1 LETLKTNTEAVQTNN
16 NMMLQVLTKMDTI
29 IDLMKMK
36 KEKEEED
43 KE

>member
-1 LETLKTNTEAVQTNN
+1 LEALKTNDEALKTNN

-36 KEKEEED
+36 KQD